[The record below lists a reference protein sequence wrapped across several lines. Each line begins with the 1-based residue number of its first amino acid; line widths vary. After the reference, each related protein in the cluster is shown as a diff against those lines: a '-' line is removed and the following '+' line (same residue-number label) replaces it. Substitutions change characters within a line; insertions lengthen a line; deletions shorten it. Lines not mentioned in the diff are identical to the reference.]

1 MSRVNYRVWVAD
13 FETTTEEWAI
23 AKGYTEVWAYA
34 LTEVHANS
42 AKQNCMDECAVVY
55 TNYRRDGDPFDL
67 FLEDLLLHCDSG
79 DKVYFHNLKF
89 DGQFLLSG
97 LMARGFKD
105 ITNEQNA
112 DTEYKKMYDETFSV
126 LIAGSSWYSIKVEFG
141 GKRIEFRDSLKRI
154 PMTVKR
160 MAKEYK
166 LPILKGDIDYKRDPS
181 LPMTRKEWQYIRHD
195 VLIPAEVLRQQYQEG
210 FTQLTT
216 AGYAFAEYKKWLK
229 ANGHDFNDLFPT
241 LDPITEAFV
250 RRSYDGGEVY
260 VNPRFQDRV
269 IGEPKSPEIIGHTW
283 DINSMYPAKMS
294 AAPMPYGQSETVSAY
309 DLELHT
315 LRQWRD
321 WRGDSK
327 RYFIEI
333 KRCVA
338 TLRAGRI
345 PSIGIC
351 TGFGV
356 RDYPEQVDLVSVVMT
371 DIRFEM
377 LLSDYDIDYLDL
389 GQLVWFKARLDLFFN
404 YMQAIVAEKNQAS
417 IEGNIMRKAMAKV
430 KMNSLYGKF
439 GQKSKSRGAFF
450 TWDEEVGLVSNG
462 YTSECG
468 SKYIPIASVITAESR
483 HLLVSQA
490 NKFGSAAVAYMDTDS
505 IHVIDAYHTVKE
517 YRRRKLP
524 RGDKAVKTKQMHE
537 VLSQEELIG
546 KLREFEYARK
556 REVWCDEFDLGAF
569 KIEGE
574 FSCGKWLRAK
584 TYFEAVPAT
593 MEEVK
598 EHFISVQTENWNGE
612 DYVIPEKSVNPG
624 YYLIGQ
630 IKGAGITDAMKM
642 EITVENFNVGL
653 VLQGK
658 LLPKKFKGGVVLH
671 ETTYEIKEQYTVQKN
686 NREA

>member
-1 MSRVNYRVWVAD
+1 MAD
-13 FETTTEEWAI
+13 FETSTEEWAI

-42 AKQNCMDECAVVY
+42 ARPNCMDGCAVVY
-55 TNYRRDGDPFDL
+55 TNYNREGNPFDL
-67 FLEDLLLHCDSG
+67 FLEDILLHCDSG
-79 DKVYFHNLKF
+79 DKVYLHNLKF

-97 LMARGFKD
+97 LMSRGFKD
-105 ITNEQNA
+105 ITNEQNT
-112 DTEYKKMYDETFSV
+112 DTEYKRMYDETFSV
-126 LIAGSSWYSIKVEFG
+126 LIAGSSWYSIKVDFG

-154 PMTVKR
+154 PMSVKR

-181 LPMTRKEWQYIRHD
+181 LPVTRKEWQYIRHD
-195 VLIPAEVLRQQYQEG
+195 VLIPAEILRQQYQEG

-216 AGYAFAEYKKWLK
+216 AGFAFAEYKKWLK
-229 ANGHDFNDLFPT
+229 SRGLDFKGLFPG
-241 LDPITEAFV
+241 LDPDTEAFV

-260 VNPRFQDRV
+260 VNPQHQDRL
-269 IGEPKSPEIIGHTW
+269 IGDPLCGNIIGHTW
-283 DINSMYPAKMS
+283 DINSMYPATMS
-294 AAPMPYGQSETVSAY
+294 AAPMPYGLPEVISAY
-309 DLELHT
+309 DLEIHT
-315 LRQWRD
+315 LRQWRE
-321 WRGDSK
+321 WRGESK

-338 TLRAGRI
+338 TLRPGRV

-377 LLSDYDIDYLDL
+377 LLADYYIDYLDL
-389 GQLVWFKARLDLFFN
+389 GKLVWFNARLDLFFN
-404 YMQAIVAEKNQAS
+404 YMQGLVAEKNQAS
-417 IEGNIMRKAMAKV
+417 IEGNIMRKAIAKV

-439 GQKSKSRGAFF
+439 GQKATNQGAFF

-462 YTSECG
+462 YTSERG
-468 SKYIPIASVITAESR
+468 SNYIPIASVITAEAR

-490 NKFGSAAVAYMDTDS
+490 NKFGRRAVAYMDTDS
-505 IHVIDAYHTVKE
+505 IHVLDGGHTVKE
-517 YRRRKLP
+517 YRRRPLP
-524 RGDKAVKTKQMHE
+524 RADKGLKVKQME
-537 VLSQEELIG
+537 DVLSQEELIAMI
-546 KLREFEYARK
+546 REFKYARNG
-556 REVWCDEFDLGAF
+556 EVWCDEFDLGAF

-574 FSCGKWLRAK
+574 FSCAKWLRAK
-584 TYFEAVPAT
+584 TYFEGIPAT
-593 MEEVK
+593 ADDVK
-598 EHFISVQTENWNGE
+598 EHFVSVETESWNGV
-612 DYVIPEKSVNPG
+612 DYVIPEKSVAPG

-642 EITVENFNVGL
+642 AITVENFSVGL

-658 LLPKKFKGGVVLH
+658 LLPKKFKGGVVLN
-671 ETTYEIKEQYTVQKN
+671 ETTYEIKEQYTVMRN
-686 NREA
+686 NCEV